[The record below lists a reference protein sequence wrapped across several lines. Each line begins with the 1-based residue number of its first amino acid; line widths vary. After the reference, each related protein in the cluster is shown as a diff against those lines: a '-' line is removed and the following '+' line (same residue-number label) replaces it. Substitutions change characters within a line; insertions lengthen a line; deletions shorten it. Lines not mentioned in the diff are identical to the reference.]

1 MTHHV
6 VRTAL
11 VAFSVILSAT
21 ASATAAEPVSFSRDI
36 RPILSD
42 KCFHCH
48 GPDEKHRKAKLRL
61 DVKEQALGKRDD
73 LWAFKAGS
81 LEDSEAWHLIN
92 SSDPDERMPPPKSH
106 KTLSNGEKELIRRWI
121 EQGAEWQG
129 HWSFITPSKPA
140 LPKPVGAAWGHNP
153 IDYFTLQRLDRAGL
167 KPSPEADRAT
177 LVRRVSYDL
186 TGLPPTL
193 SELDRFTSDQTEKWY
208 EVVVDH
214 YLKQPAFGERMT
226 LAWMDAAR
234 YGDSSVF
241 HADGPRDMWGWRDW
255 VIRSY
260 NQNMPFDQFTVE
272 QLAGDLL
279 PESDVWQKVASGFN
293 RNHGTTDEG
302 GFIFE
307 EARVDYVVDRVKTT
321 ANVWLG
327 LSMECAQCHEHK
339 YDPITQKEYYGF
351 FAFFNTSADPGKQSR
366 KGNQAP
372 VVAVPDMANEAQI
385 AELKPQIAQI
395 DKQLVDHM
403 KQIEPAFVKW
413 TVDEAARRKGSKVA
427 PLPGNMLAHFALDET
442 AGDKAADS
450 VDAKRIG
457 KVNGKQ
463 AWTPGKIGGGFRTD
477 GSSFIGF
484 GDVANFDNTDAFSY
498 GCWVKPA
505 SDGAILGKMNEGN
518 SYRGWDLYVQ
528 GGGQVGMHLIHKWQ
542 DNALKVVSNAKIK
555 RNAWSH
561 VFITYDGSS
570 KIEGVKIYINGKE
583 QTKRKVEAGKLSGTT
598 KGKAPLNLGRR
609 TNTSQFT
616 GVVDDV
622 RIYGRTLAGAEVA
635 QLAGGDPLGP
645 ILVIAPEKRTGKQVK
660 FLREHYLATVDK
672 TSRSLQKQKA
682 DLNAKIAGFS
692 KGKSTVMVMAEQA
705 KPRMTY
711 LLMRGHYASP
721 DTKAGPIQPD
731 VPKAFGRLPEG
742 APRNRLGLA
751 RWLVNPDHPL
761 TARVAMNR
769 YWSMFFGRGLVET
782 VMDFGSQGEFP
793 THPKLLDWLAVD
805 FTKHGWD
812 RKRAIK
818 QILMSATYRQS
829 SRLTPQLSEKDPVN
843 QLLARGPRFRLQGE
857 FIRDAALAVSGLLVD
872 EIGGRGVKPYQP
884 PGLWN
889 AVSLGGNVRFVQDK
903 GEKLYRKSMYTYWKR
918 SAPHPG
924 MLLFDAPT
932 REKCVVERPRTNTP
946 LQALYTM
953 NGTQFIEAARMLAER
968 MMNEGGDTVAAR
980 IAFAYR
986 LATARQ
992 PSPRTTQVFT
1002 DLYRA
1007 ELSRY
1012 KAAPERA
1019 KALLANGEHPRDQG
1033 LDPAEHAAWTVVASG
1048 MLNLD
1053 ATLARY

>member
-1 MTHHV
+1 
-6 VRTAL
+6 
-11 VAFSVILSAT
+11 
-21 ASATAAEPVSFSRDI
+21 
-36 RPILSD
+36 
-42 KCFHCH
+42 
-48 GPDEKHRKAKLRL
+48 
-61 DVKEQALGKRDD
+61 
-73 LWAFKAGS
+73 
-81 LEDSEAWHLIN
+81 
-92 SSDPDERMPPPKSH
+92 
-106 KTLSNGEKELIRRWI
+106 
-121 EQGAEWQG
+121 
-129 HWSFITPSKPA
+129 
-140 LPKPVGAAWGHNP
+140 
-153 IDYFTLQRLDRAGL
+153 
-167 KPSPEADRAT
+167 
-177 LVRRVSYDL
+177 
-186 TGLPPTL
+186 
-193 SELDRFTSDQTEKWY
+193 
-208 EVVVDH
+208 
-214 YLKQPAFGERMT
+214 
-226 LAWMDAAR
+226 
-234 YGDSSVF
+234 
-241 HADGPRDMWGWRDW
+241 
-255 VIRSY
+255 
-260 NQNMPFDQFTVE
+260 
-272 QLAGDLL
+272 
-279 PESDVWQKVASGFN
+279 
-293 RNHGTTDEG
+293 
-302 GFIFE
+302 
-307 EARVDYVVDRVKTT
+307 
-321 ANVWLG
+321 
-327 LSMECAQCHEHK
+327 
-339 YDPITQKEYYGF
+339 
-351 FAFFNTSADPGKQSR
+351 
-366 KGNQAP
+366 
-372 VVAVPDMANEAQI
+372 
-385 AELKPQIAQI
+385 
-395 DKQLVDHM
+395 
-403 KQIEPAFVKW
+403 
-413 TVDEAARRKGSKVA
+413 
-427 PLPGNMLAHFALDET
+427 
-442 AGDKAADS
+442 
-450 VDAKRIG
+450 
-457 KVNGKQ
+457 
-463 AWTPGKIGGGFRTD
+463 
-477 GSSFIGF
+477 
-484 GDVANFDNTDAFSY
+484 
-498 GCWVKPA
+498 
-505 SDGAILGKMNEGN
+505 
-518 SYRGWDLYVQ
+518 
-528 GGGQVGMHLIHKWQ
+528 
-542 DNALKVVSNAKIK
+542 
-555 RNAWSH
+555 
-561 VFITYDGSS
+561 
-570 KIEGVKIYINGKE
+570 
-583 QTKRKVEAGKLSGTT
+583 
-598 KGKAPLNLGRR
+598 
-609 TNTSQFT
+609 
-616 GVVDDV
+616 
-622 RIYGRTLAGAEVA
+622 
-635 QLAGGDPLGP
+635 
-645 ILVIAPEKRTGKQVK
+645 
-660 FLREHYLATVDK
+660 
-672 TSRSLQKQKA
+672 
-682 DLNAKIAGFS
+682 
-692 KGKSTVMVMAEQA
+692 
-705 KPRMTY
+705 
-711 LLMRGHYASP
+711 
-721 DTKAGPIQPD
+721 
-731 VPKAFGRLPEG
+731 AFGRLPEG